1 MRDCMRTWRE
11 HNPDFEIMRWDESNV
26 PDDPFVHR
34 ALEAGQ
40 WSRAS
45 NAVRM
50 HALATHGGVY
60 LDTDVEVVRPF
71 APLLDLESFLGFQYF
86 PDGTPQKPFEMSV
99 CGAIAGAMP
108 GHPLI
113 NKFLAEIPRHIE
125 GPAAFDIIG
134 PQMLTAVLIREGLL
148 QYSSTP
154 VRIGGA
160 TIFPKEVFY
169 PYFYREQRP
178 ATVGPE
184 TIAIHLWA
192 KRW

>member
-1 MRDCMRTWRE
+1 MRDCMRTWLL
-11 HNPDFEIMRWDESNV
+11 HNPDFEIMRWDESNL

-34 ALEAGQ
+34 ALAAGQ

-50 HALATHGGVY
+50 HALLNHGGVY
-60 LDTDVEVVRPF
+60 LDTDVEVVQPF
-71 APLLDLESFLGFQYF
+71 DPLLSLSAFLGFQYI
-86 PDGTPQKPFEMSV
+86 PGERHKPFEMSV
-99 CGAIAGAMP
+99 CGAIAGAEP

-113 NKFLAEIPRHIE
+113 RKFLEEIPRDID

-134 PQMLTAVLIREGLL
+134 PQMLTGVLIREGLRE
-148 QYSSTP
+148 YSRAP
-154 VRIGGA
+154 IEVGGA
-160 TIFPKEVFY
+160 TIFPKDVFY

-178 ATVGPE
+178 AAVGPE

>member
-1 MRDCMRTWRE
+1 MRDCMRTWLDL
-11 HNPDFEIMRWDESNV
+11 NPDFEIMRWDESNV

-34 ALEAGQ
+34 ALAAGQ

-50 HALATHGGVY
+50 HALLEHGGVY
-60 LDTDVEVVRPF
+60 LDTDVEVVRSF
-71 APLLDLESFLGFQYF
+71 EPLLDLSCFLGFQYI
-86 PDGTPQKPFEMSV
+86 PGPAHKPFEMSV
-99 CGAIAGAMP
+99 CGAIAGAEP

-113 NKFLAEIPRHIE
+113 AKFLAEIPRHLE

-134 PQMLTAVLIREGLL
+134 PQMLTSVLIGEGLRE
-148 QYSSTP
+148 YSP
-154 VRIGGA
+154 VPIEVGGA
-160 TIFPKEVFY
+160 TIFPKNVFY
-169 PYFYREQRP
+169 PFFYREERP
-178 ATVGPE
+178 PTVGPE